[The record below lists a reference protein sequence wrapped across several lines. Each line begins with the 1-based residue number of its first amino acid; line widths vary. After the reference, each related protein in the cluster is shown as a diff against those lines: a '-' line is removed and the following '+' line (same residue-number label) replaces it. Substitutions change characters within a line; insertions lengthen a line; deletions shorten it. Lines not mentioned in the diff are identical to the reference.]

1 MSWVDKAHKKNQ
13 VYNLVEQAMKDPRI
27 AETQKQREREM
38 YSEAFS
44 SFLLIS
50 ADYLYRDPKFDRE
63 TLMDYLE
70 FVLNQVHY
78 SEKDKEYFQL
88 LNEALAD
95 ETGIDILNSK
105 FKEDK

>member
-1 MSWVDKAHKKNQ
+1 MSWIDKAHKKNQ
-13 VYNLVEQAMKDPRI
+13 VYNLVEQAMKGPRI
-27 AETQKQREREM
+27 AETQKQREKEI
-38 YSEAFS
+38 YGEAFS

-50 ADYLYRDPKFDRE
+50 VDYLYRRLGFDKGR
-63 TLMDYLE
+63 LMNYME
-70 FVLNQVHY
+70 FVLNQTHFA
-78 SEKDKEYFQL
+78 EGDTEYFRL

>member
-1 MSWVDKAHKKNQ
+1 MSWVNKAHKKNQ

-27 AETQKQREREM
+27 AETQKQREKEILG
-38 YSEAFS
+38 EAFN

-70 FVLNQVHY
+70 FVLNQTHFA
-78 SEKDKEYFQL
+78 EGDTEYFRL